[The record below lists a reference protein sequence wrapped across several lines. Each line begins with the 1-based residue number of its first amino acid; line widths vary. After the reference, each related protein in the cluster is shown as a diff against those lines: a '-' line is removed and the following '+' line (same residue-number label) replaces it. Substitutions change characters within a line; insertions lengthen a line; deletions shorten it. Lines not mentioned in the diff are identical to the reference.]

1 MGLISCIECSD
12 QVSDMAIS
20 CSHCGVPIK
29 KSTSTPISHLKSI
42 TKSTIFIFK
51 EFIGYFMFMKNIYSV
66 FAIFSISLLVL
77 YFLFV
82 PINAFADTTAN
93 NNDEDKVLDF
103 YKYIY
108 EKARSEKP
116 LSALDLKYQP
126 RLEQIKK
133 RMKEAQRSR
142 LDYTSQKILM
152 DKIRQ
157 EYSQVLSEKNQEYKS
172 KIETKFFEIIQN
184 LEDEDLLK
192 SYENDEPNIHK
203 IHQGLVI
210 LTCAEIISSLEPKTG
225 AGYSDSYTTK
235 EMSSS
240 EYAVFGSDQAQ
251 HYLLISQNKDRS
263 FEYVSRI
270 IQYELVPSMP
280 KYLFW
285 NGFVNHRLLVKE
297 YAKFKDDPQV
307 LDALQK
313 YGQSMC
319 LPHAKDVRKRW
330 G

>member
-20 CSHCGVPIK
+20 CSHCEVTIK
-29 KSTSTPISHLKSI
+29 KNTSTLISHLKSI
-42 TKSTIFIFK
+42 TKSTFSRKF
-51 EFIGYFMFMKNIYSV
+51 V
-66 FAIFSISLLVL
+66 SISLLVL

-82 PINAFADTTAN
+82 PINAFADNTAN
-93 NNDEDKVLDF
+93 NEDKVIDF
-103 YKYIY
+103 YKYMY
-108 EKARSEKP
+108 KEARGEKS
-116 LSALDLKYQP
+116 LSALDLKYKP
-126 RLEQIKK
+126 RLEQIEK
-133 RMKEAQRSR
+133 RMKEAQRSH
-142 LDYTSQKILM
+142 LDYSSQKILM
-152 DKIRQ
+152 NKIRQ

-225 AGYSDSYTTK
+225 AGYSYSYTAK

-240 EYAVFGSDQAQ
+240 EYAVFGSDQAE

-280 KYLFW
+280 KHLFW

-307 LDALQK
+307 LDTLQK
-313 YGQSMC
+313 YSQSMC
-319 LPHAKDVRKRW
+319 LPHAKYVRKR
-330 G
+330 